1 MRLTAITVV
10 PIFLG
15 LSLASVAVGDVEA
28 DLEQYYKEWDSSLDE
43 IVGIKSTM
51 DIPTC
56 FDDNPYY
63 HKIVGLGVEAVP
75 LILTRLR
82 THPFIGTALLDI
94 TKWRYHI
101 NRIGDGD
108 QRIWTVDEFPDEIGT
123 TGPPDGI
130 RLCERWW
137 TEFRKQVPD
146 RFSALYAEWQGLK
159 KEGKSKEADEKFQ
172 RIKDLGIDVL
182 PLLVEKVQKGDTDL
196 IPAIAYLTEKKMPE
210 SATAAECV
218 SWWAAN
224 KEKWPLPP
232 PTANE
237 K

>member
-1 MRLTAITVV
+1 MKLTVFMFVAVL
-10 PIFLG
+10 LG
-15 LSLASVAVGDVEA
+15 SFAMSIAVGDA
-28 DLEQYYKEWDSSLDE
+28 GRDLDRYYKEWALSLDK
-43 IVGIKSTM
+43 IVGVKSNM
-51 DIPTC
+51 DTRAC

-63 HKIVGLGVEAVP
+63 QKIVGLGVEAVP
-75 LILTRLR
+75 LILTRMR
-82 THPFIGTALLDI
+82 THPFIATALLDI

-101 NRIGDGD
+101 KRTGDVPKEFV
-108 QRIWTVDEFPDEIGT
+108 WTVEEFPDEVGT

-137 TEFRKQVPD
+137 TEFRKQVPE
-146 RFSALYAEWQGLK
+146 RFSTLYGEWQGLK

-196 IPAIAYLTEKKMPE
+196 IPAIAYLTDKKMPE
-210 SATAAECV
+210 SATAAECI
-218 SWWAAN
+218 SWWEAN
-224 KEKWPLPP
+224 KEKWTLPP
-232 PTANE
+232 PE

>member
-1 MRLTAITVV
+1 MKPTTSLLTTIL
-10 PIFLG
+10 LG
-15 LSLASVAVGDVEA
+15 LLAVPVEA
-28 DLEQYYKEWDSSLDE
+28 TDTEGDFEYWYKQWDTSLSKAASFSSIMDLDARYY
-43 IVGIKSTM
+43 
-51 DIPTC
+51 
-56 FDDNPYY
+56 DNPFYQ
-63 HKIVGLGVEAVP
+63 KILGLGVDAVP
-75 LILTRLR
+75 LILAKMKTDPR
-82 THPFIGTALLDI
+82 IGKALIDI
-94 TKWRYHI
+94 TKWCYHI
-101 NRIGDGD
+101 NRVGDGD
-108 QRIWTVDEFPDEIGT
+108 QRVWTVDEFPDEIGT

-137 TEFRKQVPD
+137 TEFRKQVPV

-159 KEGKSKEADEKFQ
+159 KEGKSKEAEEKLQ

-182 PLLVEKVQKGDTDL
+182 PLLVERVQKGDTDL
-196 IPAIAYLTEKKMPE
+196 IPAIAYLTDKKMPE

-224 KEKWPLPP
+224 KEKWTLPP